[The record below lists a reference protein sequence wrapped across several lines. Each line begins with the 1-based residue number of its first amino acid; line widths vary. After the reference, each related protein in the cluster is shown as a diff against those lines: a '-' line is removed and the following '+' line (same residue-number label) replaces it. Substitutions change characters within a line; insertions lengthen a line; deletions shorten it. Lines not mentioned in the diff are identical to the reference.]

1 MKHYLITILTI
12 FTCNLVSAQKQD
24 NGNYTIEMELA
35 PLGSEPLKINSIRL
49 RKFTSDNTAL
59 RLSTFIGGKRTPS
72 INSAGGVDLK
82 SVSSN
87 VDFSIRPGIEKHFD
101 GTSKLSPYIGTEL
114 FLGLGSTN
122 QSSESVWGSNQ
133 IMTTKTKSRTSS
145 AGLNVVCGADYY
157 FSDKIYIGIEMG
169 YGFLRD
175 GKGSNSTKYTNPS
188 DPSMTDLKTKGNSTN
203 LNWGPNYQGT
213 IRLGFCI
220 K

>member
-157 FSDKIYIGIEMG
+157 FSDKIYLGIEMG

>member
-122 QSSESVWGSNQ
+122 QSSESVWGSDQ

-157 FSDKIYIGIEMG
+157 FSDKIYLGIEMG

>member
-72 INSAGGVDLK
+72 INSAGDVDLK

-157 FSDKIYIGIEMG
+157 FSDKIYLGIEMG

>member
-87 VDFSIRPGIEKHFD
+87 VDFSIRPGIEKHFE

-157 FSDKIYIGIEMG
+157 FSDKIYLGIEMG

-213 IRLGFCI
+213 IRFGFCI

>member
-1 MKHYLITILTI
+1 MKHYIFTILTI
-12 FTCNLVSAQKQD
+12 FTCNLVNAQKQD
-24 NGNYTIEMELA
+24 EGNYTIEMELA

-114 FLGLGSTN
+114 FLGLGSNN
-122 QSSESVWGSNQ
+122 QSSESAWGSSE

-145 AGLNVVCGADYY
+145 AGLNIVCGADYY
-157 FSDKIYIGIEMG
+157 FSDKIYLGIEMG

-188 DPSMTDLKTKGNSTN
+188 DP
-203 LNWGPNYQGT
+203 
-213 IRLGFCI
+213 
-220 K
+220 

>member
-72 INSAGGVDLK
+72 INSAGDVDLK

>member
-1 MKHYLITILTI
+1 MKHYIFTILTI
-12 FTCNLVSAQKQD
+12 FTCNLVNAQKQD

-157 FSDKIYIGIEMG
+157 FSDKIYLGIEMG

>member
-59 RLSTFIGGKRTPS
+59 RLSTFICGKRTPS

-157 FSDKIYIGIEMG
+157 FSDKIYLGIEMG

-213 IRLGFCI
+213 IRFGFCI

>member
-1 MKHYLITILTI
+1 MKHYIITICTI
-12 FTCNLVSAQKQD
+12 LTCNLVSAQKQD
-24 NGNYTIEMELA
+24 EGNYTIEMELA

-72 INSAGGVDLK
+72 INSIGSVDLK

-87 VDFSIRPGIEKHFD
+87 VDFSIRPGIEKHFE
-101 GTSKLSPYIGTEL
+101 GTSKLSPFIGSEL
-114 FLGLGSTN
+114 FLGLGSTS
-122 QSSESVWGSNQ
+122 QSSESIWGDNQ
-133 IMTTKTKSRTSS
+133 IMTTETKSKTSS
-145 AGLNVVCGADYY
+145 LGLNIVCGADYY
-157 FSDKIYIGIEMG
+157 FSDKIYLGIEMG

-175 GKGSNSTKYTNPS
+175 GKGSNSTKYTNPF
-188 DPSMTDLKTKGNSTN
+188 DPSLTDEKTKGNSTN